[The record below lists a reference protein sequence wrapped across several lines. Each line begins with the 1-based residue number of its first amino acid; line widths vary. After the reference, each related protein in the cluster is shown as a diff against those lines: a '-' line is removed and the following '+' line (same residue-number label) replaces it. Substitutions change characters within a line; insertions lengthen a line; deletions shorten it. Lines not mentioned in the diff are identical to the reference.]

1 MNLDTLNSNPFEFTD
16 SNIDEANTEENL
28 ID

>member
-1 MNLDTLNSNPFEFTD
+1 MNPDTLNSNPFEPMD
-16 SNIDEANTEENL
+16 SNIHDTNTEENL

>member
-1 MNLDTLNSNPFEFTD
+1 MNLDTLNSNPFESTN